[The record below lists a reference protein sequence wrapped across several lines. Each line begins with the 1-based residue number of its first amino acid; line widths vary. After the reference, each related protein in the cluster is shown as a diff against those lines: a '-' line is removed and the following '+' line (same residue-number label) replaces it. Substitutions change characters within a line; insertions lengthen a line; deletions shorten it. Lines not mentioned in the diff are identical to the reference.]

1 MSFRRPR
8 TAAFMRAVA
17 LAVFLMAVPATRAL
31 ASTNQV
37 SIFQDD
43 ARLQADPAGTLARL
57 RVLGAQVVRVS
68 VPWGAIAPNPKSRHA
83 PAGFD
88 ASDPSAYP
96 AANWRLW
103 DTIVVDAHPG
113 PGCAAPVVHARRGLA
128 RRRPGT
134 VLRDFWQHLLTQ
146 PEVSLDDGVLVDA
159 AAELALEHSDS
170 LAEELSAAGA

>member
-17 LAVFLMAVPATRAL
+17 LAVFLMAVPATRPL

-83 PAGFD
+83 PASFD

-103 DTIVVDAHPG
+103 DTIVVDAHADGIVLDLDLMGGAPRWALG
-113 PGCAAPVVHARRGLA
+113 PGRPAGDENPNWEPSATAFQAFVRAIATRYGGSYVLA
-128 RRRPGT
+128 G
-134 VLRDFWQHLLTQ
+134 QTQ
-146 PEVSLDDGVLVDA
+146 PLP
-159 AAELALEHSDS
+159 
-170 LAEELSAAGA
+170 